1 MFDGGAREEQHALT
15 KLFMR
20 YYLASSFASVVA
32 CTFSL
37 FLLMETSDL
46 IVFSIGLV
54 PAIICMVVVVVVLSR
69 RKFVYRQPSAHSM
82 VGEIFGVIKMD
93 GRIEARSPLLANI
106 SELHDFGIA
115 TGQYTSS
122 LRYAFLCHFAHE
134 YSFFTLDTDQ
144 FYSSIFVYVVKIF
157 ILNSMQLV

>member
-82 VGEIFGVIKMD
+82 VGEIFGVIKN
-93 GRIEARSPLLANI
+93 GWKNRSSPLLANI
-106 SELHDFGIA
+106 SELHDFGVA
-115 TGQYTSS
+115 TGQHTSS
-122 LRYAFLCHFAHE
+122 LRYAFLYHFAHE
-134 YSFFTLDTDQ
+134 YSFSHSTPI
-144 FYSSIFVYVVKIF
+144 SSTVQYLFM
-157 ILNSMQLV
+157 L